1 MSLTDKLLADMK
13 VAMKDREAG
22 KIRLATIRMVR
33 AAQIEA
39 EIAKKQEL
47 TDEEMLQIIHREVKK
62 RREVIPDYEKA
73 KRQDDID
80 RLNEEIKVLQEY
92 LPEQLGENELR
103 AIIAR
108 TIQEMDDSR
117 DMGKIMKVIMPLL
130 KGRAD
135 GKLINALVKEMLQ

>member
-1 MSLTDKLLADMK
+1 MSLTDKLLTDMK
-13 VAMKDREAG
+13 LAMKDREAG

-39 EIAKKQEL
+39 EIAKKKEL
-47 TDEEMLQIIHREVKK
+47 SDEEMLDIIQREVKK

-103 AIIAR
+103 AIIAK
-108 TIQEMDDSR
+108 TIQEMDGSR
-117 DMGKIMKVIMPLL
+117 DIGKVMKVIMPLL
-130 KGRAD
+130 KGKAD